1 MTDLPESTKKYRY
14 ITTGESEVDSLVV
27 EEVFSSDEF
36 QNWLLKKNQIKLMS
50 RLML

>member
-1 MTDLPESTKKYRY
+1 MTDLPESTKNYPY

-36 QNWLLKKNQIKLMS
+36 QNWLLKKNQIKLMG